1 MALRRQV
8 TEEELDRLR
17 EMARILR
24 CDVIRMVHA
33 SGSGHPGGSLSAAD
47 IMAALYFHFL
57 RVDPRNP
64 LAPDRDRF
72 ILSKGHCCPVH
83 YAALARRGFFPTAE
97 LLTLRRLGSVCQ
109 GHPCMKKT
117 PGLDMT
123 SGSLGNGLSI
133 GAGMALGARLDGR
146 TYRVFVMVGDGEMQE
161 GMIWEALMSSA
172 HLQLGNLC
180 LIVDKNGL
188 QVDGPVAEIV
198 SIDPLPEKLRDFGW
212 EVREIDGHDMAEIV
226 EALAW
231 AYDSPMVG
239 RPKAIVAHTVK
250 GKGVSFMENQVVWH
264 GRAPDDRECEEAL
277 RELGEVGASHV

>member
-1 MALRRQV
+1 MALRQV
-8 TEEELDRLR
+8 TKEELDRLR

-57 RVDPRNP
+57 RVDPGNP

-83 YAALARRGFFPTAE
+83 YAALARRGFFPVAE

-212 EVREIDGHDMAEIV
+212 EVREIDGHDM
-226 EALAW
+226 
-231 AYDSPMVG
+231 G
-239 RPKAIVAHTVK
+239 AIVDTLDAVPFVAGKPSMIIAHTIK
-250 GKGVSFMENQVVWH
+250 GKGFKPAEDRVDWHYQPVNKEILEAALAELRAAME
-264 GRAPDDRECEEAL
+264 GRR
-277 RELGEVGASHV
+277 